1 MNKQLNRVEM
11 IKWLN
16 ENTTGDNWKSDQA
29 LCDALPVNS
38 GWIAGGCSNLV
49 YLLNQSM
56 TGEVINYSDVFPVYK
71 VNEAKALEIDYSD
84 KANVASWLKSNA
96 TEGGWGVSKLPKC
109 FDDNCY
115 WWVINDI
122 SVLVDKPYGWR
133 IYREDIF
140 PDRGDGKVSPKQK
153 KMSRDDMIDWLYDNT
168 HISSWYSLGLLTSEV
183 EGNPSCNWQV
193 DVDGDVPQMLNI
205 ELGEIIKVLDVFAM
219 RSDYDDGTRP
229 TNSIPEVKTLTP
241 EQIAIIVKQERNHY
255 SREILPGVWVDV
267 YDVLEAFK
275 TDRPCV
281 DHAAKKLLAPGKRG
295 HKDYITDIQNAI
307 DTLQRELQIQERKT
321 IK

>member
-29 LCDALPVNS
+29 LGDALPVNS
-38 GWIAGGCSNLV
+38 GWVAGGCSNLI
-49 YLLNQSM
+49 YLLNQTM
-56 TGEVINYSDVFPVYK
+56 TGEVINCSDVFPVHDSST
-71 VNEAKALEIDYSD
+71 VTLA
-84 KANVASWLKSNA
+84 
-96 TEGGWGVSKLPKC
+96 
-109 FDDNCY
+109 
-115 WWVINDI
+115 
-122 SVLVDKPYGWR
+122 
-133 IYREDIF
+133 
-140 PDRGDGKVSPKQK
+140 

-168 HISSWYSLGLLTSEV
+168 TVKSWVSIETLKQQLEENQTY
-183 EGNPSCNWQV
+183 NWQV

-219 RSDYDDGTRP
+219 QSDYEDGTRP
-229 TNSIPEVKTLTP
+229 TNSILEVKTLTP
-241 EQIAIIVKQERNHY
+241 EKIAIIVNQKRNHY

-307 DTLQRELQIQERKT
+307 DTLQRELQIQERKSYE
-321 IK
+321 